1 LYCLQR
7 TWMDGYS
14 SQYLDAPGDL
24 NWSLFFAWVLG
35 MDDRLIIQAAACSA
49 AASVLDS
56 DG

>member
-1 LYCLQR
+1 
-7 TWMDGYS
+7 MDGYS